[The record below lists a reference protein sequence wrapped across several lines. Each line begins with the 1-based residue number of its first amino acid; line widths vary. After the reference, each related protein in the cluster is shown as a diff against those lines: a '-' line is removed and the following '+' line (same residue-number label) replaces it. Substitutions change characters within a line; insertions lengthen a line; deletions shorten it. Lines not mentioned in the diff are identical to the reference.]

1 MDIRQLHYFLTLCEE
16 MNYTRAAQRLFLSRQ
31 ALRQSI
37 SALEAEMCGPLFIS
51 AHHKLALTDRGMSL
65 QRHAAPVVEQF
76 QQMQAALRA
85 EIQSAQPVRIG
96 ISVAL
101 VPDYLPGLET
111 QLDKFR
117 QQYPH
122 VEMRFRLLDNDAV
135 ADGVEQGELD
145 AGLVIDLGCAA
156 PVLART
162 TLRADPACLLVPRGH
177 PFWEKESV
185 PLAELRNQRLL
196 LPSLRQD
203 LFAPLWEACARAG
216 FAPNAEIGPSFYQ
229 AYYLV
234 QEQLCT
240 CLTRYEPGARRELD
254 RVRDVLLEDMP
265 PLCVSL
271 VQRRDTSSAYIDLLR
286 SYLLEVLGSTASL
299 PPRRGRPAKPFY
311 TAPVLSS
318 AAAKAAPEHPVPGT
332 QLPFAG
338 GNNFRELGGY
348 RADEGKTVK
357 WGQIYRGF
365 PTGRL
370 TTEADRARLDGL
382 GLRLILDLRSGA
394 EAAKLPDYVPDGA
407 RLVQICGLR
416 DATGQEI
423 DFSPNDIQR
432 LVQSA
437 PAGTNLTQ
445 LMYRQMLT
453 GNKAFKELF
462 RALEAGETPI
472 LFHCTAGKD
481 RTDAAA
487 ALTDARKKLADLLA
501 SSGRPADALEPH
513 FTCRLCEDT
522 GIVDGHTCSCV
533 HKVMQQLRRSEIEAL
548 SSLSISSFDTM
559 ELRYYPARMDASLGE
574 PVRSYM
580 STLLDD
586 LRGYADEFDTT
597 SESLMLLG
605 NAGLGKTHAALAIAG
620 EVLEKGFDVIYVSSP
635 DFFSKLEALHFG
647 SDPAGEEEMLLRT
660 AAGADLLILDDLGS
674 EFNSS
679 FLISTLYSLLNNR
692 LGAKLPTIVTTNIT
706 DGALLEK
713 LYTEKISSRLSSFV
727 PFLFM
732 GDDIRAQKA
741 EEA

>member
-177 PFWEKESV
+177 PFWEKERI
-185 PLAELRNQRLL
+185 PLAELRGQRVL

-203 LFAPLWEACARAG
+203 LFSPLWAACARAG

-318 AAAKAAPEHPVPGT
+318 AAAKAAPEHPAPGT

-348 RADEGKTVK
+348 HADEGKTVK

-437 PAGTNLTQ
+437 PAGMSLTQ

-481 RTDAAA
+481 RTGVAAMLILLALGASDETICADYARTNLCRA
-487 ALTDARKKLADLLA
+487 AEIEKAMADHAAEIAADPAQRMRWQTSAGVDPETAPFVLRTIRQDSKTPVIMLTAKGETNDKVQGLKQGADDYLTKPFEMKELLARVEAVLRRAGGEDDKTKPRRLVFDKLIIDLDSFELIVDGKRIETPPKEMELLFHLA
-501 SSGRPADALEPH
+501 SSPNRV
-513 FTCRLCEDT
+513 FTRN
-522 GIVDGHTCSCV
+522 
-533 HKVMQQLRRSEIEAL
+533 Q
-548 SSLSISSFDTM
+548 
-559 ELRYYPARMDASLGE
+559 
-574 PVRSYM
+574 
-580 STLLDD
+580 LLD
-586 LRGYADEFDTT
+586 
-597 SESLMLLG
+597 
-605 NAGLGKTHAALAIAG
+605 
-620 EVLEKGFDVIYVSSP
+620 EVWGFDYFGDSRTVDVHVKRLRE
-635 DFFSKLEALHFG
+635 KL
-647 SDPAGEEEMLLRT
+647 
-660 AAGADLLILDDLGS
+660 AGASDKWELKTVWGVGYKF
-674 EFNSS
+674 EV
-679 FLISTLYSLLNNR
+679 R
-692 LGAKLPTIVTTNIT
+692 
-706 DGALLEK
+706 
-713 LYTEKISSRLSSFV
+713 
-727 PFLFM
+727 
-732 GDDIRAQKA
+732 Q
-741 EEA
+741 

>member
-177 PFWEKESV
+177 PFWEKERI
-185 PLAELRNQRLL
+185 PLAELRGQRVL

-203 LFAPLWEACARAG
+203 LFSPLWAACARAG

-318 AAAKAAPEHPVPGT
+318 AAAKSAPEHPAPGT

-348 RADEGKTVK
+348 HADEGKTVK

-432 LVQSA
+432 LVQSV

-445 LMYRQMLT
+445 LMYRRMLT

-472 LFHCTAGKD
+472 LFHCTSGKD
-481 RTDAAA
+481 RTGVAAM
-487 ALTDARKKLADLLA
+487 LILLA
-501 SSGRPADALEPH
+501 LGASDETICADYARTNLCRAAEIEKAMADHAAEIAADPAQRMRWQTSAGVDPETAPFVLRTIRQDYGSAESYLEAEYGLTPA
-513 FTCRLCEDT
+513 RL
-522 GIVDGHTCSCV
+522 
-533 HKVMQQLRRSEIEAL
+533 MRLRR
-548 SSLSISSFDTM
+548 M
-559 ELRYYPARMDASLGE
+559 Y
-574 PVRSYM
+574 
-580 STLLDD
+580 
-586 LRGYADEFDTT
+586 
-597 SESLMLLG
+597 
-605 NAGLGKTHAALAIAG
+605 
-620 EVLEKGFDVIYVSSP
+620 LE
-635 DFFSKLEALHFG
+635 
-647 SDPAGEEEMLLRT
+647 
-660 AAGADLLILDDLGS
+660 
-674 EFNSS
+674 
-679 FLISTLYSLLNNR
+679 
-692 LGAKLPTIVTTNIT
+692 
-706 DGALLEK
+706 
-713 LYTEKISSRLSSFV
+713 
-727 PFLFM
+727 
-732 GDDIRAQKA
+732 
-741 EEA
+741 

>member
-177 PFWEKESV
+177 PFWEKERI
-185 PLAELRNQRLL
+185 PLAELRGQRVL

-203 LFAPLWEACARAG
+203 LFSPLWAACARAG

-286 SYLLEVLGSTASL
+286 SYLLEVLG
-299 PPRRGRPAKPFY
+299 
-311 TAPVLSS
+311 
-318 AAAKAAPEHPVPGT
+318 
-332 QLPFAG
+332 
-338 GNNFRELGGY
+338 
-348 RADEGKTVK
+348 
-357 WGQIYRGF
+357 YRGF

-437 PAGTNLTQ
+437 PAGMSLTQ

-481 RTDAAA
+481 RTGVAAM
-487 ALTDARKKLADLLA
+487 LILLA
-501 SSGRPADALEPH
+501 LGASDETICADYARTNLCRAAEIEKAMADHAAEIAADPAQRMRWQTSAGVDPETAPFVLRTIRQDYGSAESYLEAEYGLTPA
-513 FTCRLCEDT
+513 RL
-522 GIVDGHTCSCV
+522 
-533 HKVMQQLRRSEIEAL
+533 MRLRR
-548 SSLSISSFDTM
+548 M
-559 ELRYYPARMDASLGE
+559 Y
-574 PVRSYM
+574 
-580 STLLDD
+580 
-586 LRGYADEFDTT
+586 
-597 SESLMLLG
+597 
-605 NAGLGKTHAALAIAG
+605 
-620 EVLEKGFDVIYVSSP
+620 LE
-635 DFFSKLEALHFG
+635 
-647 SDPAGEEEMLLRT
+647 
-660 AAGADLLILDDLGS
+660 
-674 EFNSS
+674 
-679 FLISTLYSLLNNR
+679 
-692 LGAKLPTIVTTNIT
+692 
-706 DGALLEK
+706 
-713 LYTEKISSRLSSFV
+713 
-727 PFLFM
+727 
-732 GDDIRAQKA
+732 
-741 EEA
+741 